1 MNKYIVLFILFFVVV
16 LIIIF
21 YSGVCAN
28 LGEKFT
34 TNDRLYNG
42 ICVFDIDGTLTVD
55 IDNAAAAV
63 SKCREIGYKIA
74 FNTARPTKWYHD
86 LDFDRL
92 GLNETD
98 FESDFY
104 HGEKFQCSFI
114 DINCIENTIADT
126 KVKHLY
132 TLSNKWNIHP
142 KYIILFDD
150 QYPNIDKAEKS
161 GFSTVFANNTH
172 LGGIPNNV
180 SEKIDSI
187 AVK

>member
-1 MNKYIVLFILFFVVV
+1 MNKYIVLCVLFFIVV
-16 LIIIF
+16 LIIIIF
-21 YSGVCAN
+21 FINSGK
-28 LGEKFT
+28 KFT
-34 TNDRLYNG
+34 TNDKLYNG
-42 ICVFDIDGTLTVD
+42 ICVFDLDGTLTVD
-55 IDNAAAAV
+55 IDNAAIAV

-74 FNTARPTKWYHD
+74 FNTARPTKWYSD
-86 LDFDRL
+86 LQLDKL

-98 FESDFY
+98 LESDFY
-104 HGEKFQCSFI
+104 YGEKYQCSFS
-114 DINCIENTIADT
+114 DRNCIESTIADT

-161 GFSTVFANNTH
+161 GFSTIFANNTY
-172 LGGIPNNV
+172 LGGIPSNV

-187 AVK
+187 SVK